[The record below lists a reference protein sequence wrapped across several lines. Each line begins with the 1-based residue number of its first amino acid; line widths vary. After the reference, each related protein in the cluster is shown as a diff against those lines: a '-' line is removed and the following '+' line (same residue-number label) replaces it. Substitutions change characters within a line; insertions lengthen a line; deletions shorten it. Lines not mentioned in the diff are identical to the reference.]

1 VPRVAADRLT
11 LPDPAAAVM
20 VPAPQLPVRPFG
32 VATTMPDGRVSVNA
46 TPVSET
52 VLADGLVTVK
62 LSEVVPFSAM
72 PEAPNAL
79 PMDGGAITAR
89 FAEAVPPVPPFA
101 ELTAPVVLLC
111 APAAAPVTFTEKVH
125 ELLAASV
132 AAERLIA
139 LVPCVAVIEPPPQ
152 VPVTPLGV
160 ETKSPVG
167 RVSLKATPVRLCVAL
182 LF

>member
-1 VPRVAADRLT
+1 
-11 LPDPAAAVM
+11 
-20 VPAPQLPVRPFG
+20 
-32 VATTMPDGRVSVNA
+32 VNA

-52 VLADGLVTVK
+52 VLAVGFVRVK

-79 PMDGGAITAR
+79 LMDGGVTTAR

-101 ELTAPVVLLC
+101 EVTAPVVLLC
-111 APAAAPVTFTEKVH
+111 EPAAAPVTFTEKLH

-132 AAERLIA
+132 AAERLIK
-139 LVPCVAVIEPPPQ
+139 LVPCVAVIVPPPQ
-152 VPVTPLGV
+152 VPVRPLGV
-160 ETKSPVG
+160 EINSPAG
-167 RVSLKATPVRLCVAL
+167 RASLNASPVRLSVVL